1 MKRRMGFLEASMYA
15 GADTPVNVV
24 FPVKVE
30 GSFEETA
37 IRDALQKIQQKHPF
51 LRVTVETGPDGIPS
65 YVTEESIKPIPY
77 RITERQSDD
86 DWLAEAEA
94 EWGTPFNAGNTPM
107 ARLVWVRSEQVS
119 ELLMVCHHCI
129 GDATSIITLMRE
141 LLECLAEP
149 GTALRPYPAFCP
161 EALVPAEMRRGLL
174 NRLAGRSLAAV
185 TRIFLWGVAWMK
197 AVKKDRFY
205 TIRWKLGEAETAT
218 LLSTCKEKDINL
230 NAALILVF
238 MRAFER
244 ARDVRTSGQM
254 FSSVDMR
261 RFLPEIGKDHL
272 FAFPS
277 MAGLKTPRDNT
288 GFRAQTIAVKES
300 LYKQLAKTNA
310 PKLLFLSE
318 YLVPLYPRT
327 IKYAKAGRGGHDF
340 AFANIGRIPLNETYG
355 QIRVREV
362 HSPFSRFP
370 MGNPSKVSVS
380 TFGGRMDFAFHSE
393 EQYITRQNGEFI
405 IGTAMTLLRK
415 HLLEAKPVTIQD

>member
-30 GSFEETA
+30 GYFEERD
-37 IRDALQKIQQKHPF
+37 IRDALEKIQQKHPF

-65 YVTEESIKPIPY
+65 YVSQELIKPIPY
-77 RITERQSDD
+77 RVTDRHCDD

-94 EWGTPFNAGNTPM
+94 EWGTPFNQNNTPL
-107 ARLVWVRSEQVS
+107 ARLVCVRSEQVS

-129 GDATSIITLMRE
+129 GDATSIMTLMRE
-141 LLECLAEP
+141 LLECLARP
-149 GTALRPYPAFCP
+149 DTTLRPYPAFCP
-161 EALVPAEMRRGLL
+161 EALVPARMRRSLL
-174 NRLAGRSLAAV
+174 NRLAGRSLAGI
-185 TRIFLWGVAWMK
+185 TRVFLWTVRGMK
-197 AVKKDRFY
+197 AVKKERFY

-218 LLSTCKEKDINL
+218 LLSTCKKKDINL

-238 MRAFER
+238 MRAFES
-244 ARDVRTSGQM
+244 AHNVPTSGKM

-261 RFLPEIGKDHL
+261 RFLTEIGKDHL

-277 MAGLKTPRDNT
+277 MAGLKTPKDNN
-288 GFRAQTIAVKES
+288 GFRAQTVAVKTN

-310 PKLLFLSE
+310 PKLLFFSE
-318 YLVPLYPRT
+318 YLLPLYPQA
-327 IKYAKAGRGGHDF
+327 IQYAKAGKGGHDF
-340 AFANIGRIPLNETYG
+340 AFANIGRVPLDETYG
-355 QIRVREV
+355 QIRVAEV

-393 EQYITRQNGEFI
+393 EQYITRQDAEFI
-405 IGTAMTLLRK
+405 TGTAMSLLRK
-415 HLLEAKPVTIQD
+415 HLLDAKPVTIQD

>member
-30 GSFEETA
+30 GYFEEQDV
-37 IRDALQKIQQKHPF
+37 RNALQKMQQKHPF

-65 YVTEESIKPIPY
+65 YVTQESIKPIPY
-77 RITERQSDD
+77 RMAGRHSDE
-86 DWLAEAEA
+86 DWLTEAET
-94 EWGTPFNAGNTPM
+94 EWSTPFNQSDTPL
-107 ARLVWVRSEQVS
+107 ARLVCVHSEQIS

-129 GDATSIITLMRE
+129 GDATSIMTLMRE
-141 LLECLAEP
+141 LLECLARP
-149 GTALRPYPAFCP
+149 DTVLHPYPAFRP
-161 EALVPAEMRRGLL
+161 EALVPAEMRRSLL
-174 NRLAGRSLAAV
+174 NRLAARSIAGI
-185 TRIFLWGVAWMK
+185 TRIFLWCVSGMK

-205 TIRWKLGEAETAT
+205 TIRWKLSEAETAV

-244 ARDVRTSGQM
+244 ARNVPTSGKM

-261 RFLPEIGKDHL
+261 RFLTEIGKDHL

-277 MAGLKTPRDNT
+277 MAGLKTPKNNT

-300 LYKQLAKTNA
+300 LYKQLAQTNA

-318 YLVPLYPRT
+318 YLVPLYPQAIR
-327 IKYAKAGRGGHDF
+327 YAKAGKGGHDF
-340 AFANIGRIPLNETYG
+340 AFANIGRIPLDETYG
-355 QIRVREV
+355 PIRVSAV
-362 HSPFSRFP
+362 YSPFSRFP

-393 EQYITRQNGEFI
+393 EQYITRQDGEFI
-405 IGTAMTLLRK
+405 TGTAMALLKK
-415 HLLEAKPVTIQD
+415 HLSDTKPVTIQD

>member
-1 MKRRMGFLEASMYA
+1 LR
-15 GADTPVNVV
+15 
-24 FPVKVE
+24 
-30 GSFEETA
+30 
-37 IRDALQKIQQKHPF
+37 KIQQKHPF
-51 LRVTVETGPDGIPS
+51 LRVTVETGADGVPI
-65 YVTEESIKPIPY
+65 YVTQELIKPIPY
-77 RITERQSDD
+77 RITERHSDE
-86 DWLAEAEA
+86 DWLAEAET
-94 EWGTPFNAGNTPM
+94 EWSTPFNQSNTPL
-107 ARLVWVRSEQVS
+107 ARLVCVRSEQVS

-129 GDATSIITLMRE
+129 GDATSIMTLMRE
-141 LLECLAEP
+141 LLECLALP
-149 GTALRPYPAFCP
+149 DTALQPYPPFCP
-161 EALVPAEMRRGLL
+161 EALVPAEMRRSLL
-174 NRLAGRSLAAV
+174 NRIAAWSVAGV
-185 TRIFLWGVAWMK
+185 TRIFLWCVSGMK

-205 TIRWKLGEAETAT
+205 TIRWKLSEAETAT

-238 MRAFER
+238 MRAFQS
-244 ARDVRTSGQM
+244 ARNVPTSGKM

-261 RFLPEIGKDHL
+261 RFFPEIRKDHL

-277 MAGLKTPRDNT
+277 MAGLKTPKDNT

-318 YLVPLYPRT
+318 YLVPLYPRA

-362 HSPFSRFP
+362 YSPFSRFP

-393 EQYITRQNGEFI
+393 EQYITRQDGEFI
-405 IGTAMTLLRK
+405 TGTAMSLLKR
-415 HLLEAKPVTIQD
+415 HLLDSKPVTIQD

>member
-1 MKRRMGFLEASMYA
+1 MKRRMVFLEASMYA

-30 GSFEETA
+30 GFFEESA
-37 IRDALQKIQQKHPF
+37 VRNALQKIQQKHPF
-51 LRVTVETGPDGIPS
+51 LRVTVETGTDGIPS
-65 YVTEESIKPIPY
+65 YVTQELIEPIPY
-77 RITERQSDD
+77 RMIERQSDD

-94 EWGTPFNAGNTPM
+94 EWSTPFNANNTPL
-107 ARLVWVRSEQVS
+107 ARLVWLRSEQVS
-119 ELLMVCHHCI
+119 ELLIVCHHCI

-149 GTALRPYPAFCP
+149 GTTLHPYAPFCP
-161 EALVPAEMRRGLL
+161 EALVPAEMRQSQL
-174 NRLAGRSLAAV
+174 NRLAGRSLAVV
-185 TRIFLWGVAWMK
+185 TRLFLWGVAWMK
-197 AVKKDRFY
+197 AAQKDRFY
-205 TIRWKLGEAETAT
+205 TIRWKLSETETAT
-218 LLSTCKEKDINL
+218 LLSACRKEDINL

-238 MRAFER
+238 MRAFGR
-244 ARDVRTSGQM
+244 ARNVRTSGQM

-261 RFLPEIGKDHL
+261 RFLPQIGKDHL

-277 MAGLKTPRDNT
+277 MAGLKTPKDST

-310 PKLLFLSE
+310 PKLLFFSE
-318 YLVPLYPRT
+318 YLLPLYSRT
-327 IKYAKAGRGGHDF
+327 SKYAKAGRGGHDF

-362 HSPFSRFP
+362 YSPFSRFP

-393 EQYITRQNGEFI
+393 EQYITRQDGEFI
-405 IGTAMTLLRK
+405 IGTAMALLRK